1 MTELVQLGGVPNV
14 TPLAL
19 IQDPA
24 LNALAALKA
33 MHHHWLLTRY
43 KRQLPEMPR
52 EYLSVEASVRSSL
65 TSAALIMR
73 TPLALALSRMPHSL
87 FTLALSRKL
96 RVPLQKQPFR
106 NCPSGH
112 AANIF

>member
-52 EYLSVEASVRSSL
+52 EYLSVEASLRSSL
-65 TSAALIMR
+65 TSAALMR
-73 TPLALALSRMPHSL
+73 TPVALASSRMPPLL

-96 RVPLQKQPFR
+96 RVPTIQ
-106 NCPSGH
+106 
-112 AANIF
+112 